1 MPILIFVEVLC
12 FKKIIVK
19 NIHKNKELFT
29 VFQPLEIMDELI
41 GGWIGDQGWIN
52 GWMNE
57 LITHVS
63 SWWWPKGS
71 LPSPNFN
78 IWWYIIVLNFDQC
91 QQLLNSSVIS
101 HGT

>member
-41 GGWIGDQGWIN
+41 GG
-52 GWMNE
+52 
-57 LITHVS
+57 
-63 SWWWPKGS
+63 
-71 LPSPNFN
+71 
-78 IWWYIIVLNFDQC
+78 
-91 QQLLNSSVIS
+91 
-101 HGT
+101 